1 MAVKI
6 KDVAEKAGVS
16 VTTVSRVLNG
26 GKYVKDELK
35 EKVQN
40 AIDEL
45 EYTPSYIA
53 RSLVLK
59 KTNLIGVIVPNI
71 TSSINS
77 VMLSKI
83 EETASENNYNI
94 LVCNMAECLDKQF
107 KYLNVFKQM
116 RVDGII
122 ITNEKLDDRTRRL
135 LKSINI
141 PIVFASVDPIN
152 QKYTSIIVDNQQA
165 AYDAVQYLIEL
176 EHEKIAFIG
185 GDMRD
190 ITSGVDRYKGFKRGM
205 NENNLQIYDSF
216 VKFGDYTLNSGYRL
230 MKEILE
236 IDLIPTAVFAASDD
250 MAVGAINCILDNGL
264 KVPDDISVIG
274 FDGTQVREIVR
285 PQLTSME
292 QPINKIGTMAVDI
305 LIQRIDNKEIEPRE
319 IILKHKLDKRKSCK
333 VNK

>member
-35 EKVQN
+35 QKVQN

-71 TSSINS
+71 TSSMNS

-83 EETASENNYNI
+83 EETASKNNYII
-94 LVCNMAECLDKQF
+94 LVCDMDESLDKQF
-107 KYLNVFKQM
+107 KYLNVFKEM

-122 ITNEKLDDRTRRL
+122 ITNEKLDDRTRML
-135 LKSINI
+135 LKRINI
-141 PIVFASVDPIN
+141 PIVFASVDPVN
-152 QKYTSIIVDNQQA
+152 QEYTSIIVDNEQA
-165 AYDAVQYLIEL
+165 AYDAVKYLIEL

-205 NENNLQIYDSF
+205 NENNLQVYDSF
-216 VKFGDYTLNSGYRL
+216 VKFGDYTLHSGYRL

-236 IDLIPTAVFAASDD
+236 TDLIPTAVFAASDD

-274 FDGTQVREIVR
+274 FDGTKVREIVR

-292 QPINKIGTMAVDI
+292 QPINEIGTMAVDI

-319 IILKHKLDKRKSCK
+319 IILKHKLDERKSCK
-333 VNK
+333 VNR